1 MRLNRCSAAAGVIAL
16 LLMTSCTR
24 PGATH
29 AKVSPTP
36 SPTPAQTAVT
46 WTDCGDGFQC
56 GYVTVPIDYSNPS
69 TSDTIRIA
77 LVRKR
82 ATDPSKR
89 IGSVLTNPGGPGAS
103 GIDYLRQAAS
113 SMTNLN
119 KRFDLVGFDPR
130 GVGQSAPIRCLDAA
144 GRENYDSLDGVLDDP
159 QEKQAAIQADKDFA
173 TACARKSGKLLPYV
187 DTVSAARDMDVM
199 RAALGDA
206 QLTYL
211 GLSYGTYLG
220 QVYAQLFPTHV
231 RALSLDGV
239 VDPNIS
245 PNDLQLLQVR
255 SFQSNLDAFFAYCR
269 SNASCLYA
277 RSGDPAAKLRALLQH
292 LDTTPMAVGSRL
304 LTRALAL
311 YGVGVT
317 LYNQSFWKYLD
328 QGLTATD
335 QGNGT
340 ILMALSDAYLGRQA
354 DGSYDNEVEANWAVN
369 CLDRPVPTE
378 VTAYDAL
385 GPSYTSASS
394 VFGPFFQYGNLQCAF
409 WPVKATGKVGPITA
423 EGAPPILLVGGTND
437 PATPYAWAQSV
448 HRQLAGSV
456 LLTRRGNG
464 HVSYDKSACIQ
475 AAEDAYM
482 ISLTLPAPGT
492 VCS

>member
-1 MRLNRCSAAAGVIAL
+1 
-16 LLMTSCTR
+16 
-24 PGATH
+24 
-29 AKVSPTP
+29 
-36 SPTPAQTAVT
+36 
-46 WTDCGDGFQC
+46 
-56 GYVTVPIDYSNPS
+56 
-69 TSDTIRIA
+69 
-77 LVRKR
+77 
-82 ATDPSKR
+82 
-89 IGSVLTNPGGPGAS
+89 
-103 GIDYLRQAAS
+103 
-113 SMTNLN
+113 
-119 KRFDLVGFDPR
+119 
-130 GVGQSAPIRCLDAA
+130 
-144 GRENYDSLDGVLDDP
+144 
-159 QEKQAAIQADKDFA
+159 
-173 TACARKSGKLLPYV
+173 
-187 DTVSAARDMDVM
+187 
-199 RAALGDA
+199 
-206 QLTYL
+206 
-211 GLSYGTYLG
+211 
-220 QVYAQLFPTHV
+220 
-231 RALSLDGV
+231 
-239 VDPNIS
+239 
-245 PNDLQLLQVR
+245 
-255 SFQSNLDAFFAYCR
+255 
-269 SNASCLYA
+269 
-277 RSGDPAAKLRALLQH
+277 
-292 LDTTPMAVGSRL
+292 MAVGSRL